1 MSKQIKDALR
11 LLVLT
16 VVAGAALGVVYNVTK
31 EPVAEAAQKKEQ
43 AAYKSVVPEAEK
55 YEEIDNVD
63 FNDADRKSVV

>member
-31 EPVAEAAQKKEQ
+31 GPVAEAAQEKEHS
-43 AAYKSVVPEAEK
+43 AYKSFFHEDEK
-55 YEEIDNVD
+55 Y
-63 FNDADRKSVV
+63 